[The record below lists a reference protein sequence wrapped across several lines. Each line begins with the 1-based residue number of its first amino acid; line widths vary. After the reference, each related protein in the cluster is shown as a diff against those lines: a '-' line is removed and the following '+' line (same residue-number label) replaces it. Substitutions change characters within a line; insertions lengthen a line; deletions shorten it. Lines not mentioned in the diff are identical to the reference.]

1 MGRVIGDVMV
11 FEFCAT
17 SVIESKTHRL
27 SAGISEILILSECL
41 CVIRVTESSARTEKS
56 FISGGVVSTAATRC
70 TTARCAIILDLSTI
84 DQPQQQQHRV
94 FQFTIDGLLVHPI

>member
-11 FEFCAT
+11 LFEFCAT
-17 SVIESKTHRL
+17 SVIESKTHRF
-27 SAGISEILILSECL
+27 SSEISKIRILSECL
-41 CVIRVTESSARTEKS
+41 CVIRVTEESSAEKS